1 MYEELDRDAI
11 FSLNIRN
18 YIGNT
23 KTNQKIIDSALTEP
37 DNFFIYNNGIS
48 CLATEVKV
56 ADESVNV
63 TGLQV
68 INGAQTVKAIV
79 HSAQDIKRFKRNSWD
94 STVPQLL
101 VRITEIP
108 EGYGTTGK
116 AREKITQYNN
126 TQNTIK

>member
-48 CLATEVKV
+48 CFATEVKV

-79 HSAQDIKRFKRNSWD
+79 HSAQDIK
-94 STVPQLL
+94 TLQ
-101 VRITEIP
+101 
-108 EGYGTTGK
+108 
-116 AREKITQYNN
+116 EKFVG
-126 TQNTIK
+126 